1 MSANNH
7 NINPRHSRQSMN
19 CSLLNAGHEFIEY
32 RNDILS
38 NLQCNNVYLTSDSSF
53 NGKIYLPRGD
63 AAAAPVYALE
73 NEDDDEEED
82 DDDDEEENHKQNE
95 RQDNPRHRI
104 DINDYDDIERD
115 DLQPGMSHT
124 FSHHRSH
131 QLDTMNM
138 SDSTSFFES
147 LEVDKEKI
155 EQSLSLGGMFFILV
169 SLVIFTLDTGCNT
182 LLTFLL
188 FKQKSHWFT
197 CTLTIILLSSFICN
211 LASFSW

>member
-1 MSANNH
+1 
-7 NINPRHSRQSMN
+7 MN

-32 RNDILS
+32 RNDILP

-53 NGKIYLPRGD
+53 NGKIYLPRD
-63 AAAAPVYALE
+63 ASGAVYGLE
-73 NEDDDEEED
+73 RDHEDEEED
-82 DDDDEEENHKQNE
+82 EEEENE
-95 RQDNPRHRI
+95 REDNGQDERRHRI
-104 DINDYDDIERD
+104 DINDYADIERD
-115 DLQPGMSHT
+115 DLEPGMSHT
-124 FSHHRSH
+124 FSHHRPH

-169 SLVIFTLDTGCNT
+169 SLVIFTLDTACNA

-211 LASFSW
+211 LFSFSW

>member
-1 MSANNH
+1 MSGQNH
-7 NINPRHSRQSMN
+7 HFNRHSRSMN

-32 RNDILS
+32 RNDMMP
-38 NLQCNNVYLTSDSSF
+38 NLQSNNVYLTSDSSF
-53 NGKIYLPRGD
+53 NGKIYLPRDGNN
-63 AAAAPVYALE
+63 VYARARE
-73 NEDDDEEED
+73 EEEDDEEEED
-82 DDDDEEENHKQNE
+82 EDDENDEEDNVQDE
-95 RQDNPRHRI
+95 RRHRI

-124 FSHHRSH
+124 FSHHRPH
-131 QLDTMNM
+131 HLDTMNM

-169 SLVIFTLDTGCNT
+169 SLVIFTLDTACNA